1 LQASSVLRESIQG
14 RKQVDEI
21 LKIKE
26 KLAAARD
33 RLLSAADGLDK
44 EQWEWRPED
53 GRWSVRLVLAHVGA
67 AQWSHLE
74 VARRLVEGRAVE
86 IPGFD
91 LDDWNN
97 AAVAKRADWSV
108 EQVLADLDA
117 GQRATFEFLDGLDA
131 EKLAITGSHPALGE
145 MSVGQVVRVIG
156 LHDGL
161 HRRDVLQL
169 RREMGAPG

>member
-1 LQASSVLRESIQG
+1 M
-14 RKQVDEI
+14 DEAQTT
-21 LKIKE
+21 KK
-26 KLAAARD
+26 KLTAARE
-33 RLLSAADGLDK
+33 RLLSAVDGLDND
-44 EQWEWRPED
+44 QWEWRPDD

-74 VARRLVEGRAVE
+74 VARCLVEGKAVE
-86 IPGFD
+86 IPDFD
-91 LDDWNN
+91 LDAWNH

-108 EQVLADLDA
+108 ERVLADLDA

-131 EKLAITGSHPALGE
+131 EQLAISGSHPALGE

-161 HRRDVLQL
+161 HRRDALTL
-169 RREMGAPG
+169 RREMDVVS

>member
-1 LQASSVLRESIQG
+1 
-14 RKQVDEI
+14 VDEVQR
-21 LKIKE
+21 IKN
-26 KLAAARD
+26 KLTAARD

-44 EQWEWRPED
+44 GQWEWRPDD

-67 AQWSHLE
+67 AQWSHLD
-74 VARRLVEGRAVE
+74 VARRLVAGEVAE
-86 IPGFD
+86 IPDFD
-91 LDDWNN
+91 LDAWNN

-117 GQRATFEFLDGLDA
+117 AQRATFDFLDGLDA

-145 MSVGQVVRVIG
+145 LSVGQVVRVIG

-161 HRRDVLQL
+161 HRRDVLRL
-169 RREMGAPG
+169 RREMGDGG

>member
-1 LQASSVLRESIQG
+1 M
-14 RKQVDEI
+14 DEI
-21 LKIKE
+21 QKTKK
-26 KLAAARD
+26 KLTAARD

-44 EQWEWRPED
+44 EQWEWRPDD

-67 AQWSHLE
+67 AKWSHLE
-74 VARRLVEGRAVE
+74 VARRLVEGKVVE

-91 LDDWNN
+91 LNEWNK
-97 AAVAKRADWSV
+97 AEVAKRADWSAA
-108 EQVLADLDA
+108 QVLADLEA
-117 GQRATFEFLDGLDA
+117 GQRAAFDFLDGLDE

-145 MSVGQVVRVIG
+145 MSVGQVLRVIG

-169 RREMGAPG
+169 RQEMEAAS